1 MPMPPIPMLNRV
13 VRQSAPD
20 GPPKPSGFM
29 VAASEFAAENGLSRF
44 ARQAPNGPPPPP
56 AARVARQSPF
66 HSESSK
72 QVAQE
77 VIYTNVVSVEREKRS
92 SGKKISGKSSSH
104 KKG

>member
-1 MPMPPIPMLNRV
+1 MPPMPMLNRI
-13 VRQSAPD
+13 VRQSIPD
-20 GPPKPSGFM
+20 GPPSGFM
-29 VAASEFAAENGLSRF
+29 VAASEFASVNDLSRV
-44 ARQAPNGPPPPP
+44 ARQVPDGPPAPP
-56 AARVARQSPF
+56 AARIARQAPF

-92 SGKKISGKSSSH
+92 PGKKSSGKSSSSH